1 MGTGGR
7 RHRDPPV
14 RGRRP
19 GTPGDP
25 LHGNVRGR
33 PAGHL
38 QRHRRGGARGY
49 LRDGRRIHRPHGPH
63 QVRQPLRGGGGGVG
77 GVTILGEIALW
88 IALPVALWGAVV
100 SFVGGRTGRSDLVLS
115 GERTVH
121 VVTLLLIVTSLG
133 IIAAFVGNRY
143 EYLYVANYSNREL
156 DTYFKVAGL
165 WAGQRGSLVF
175 WTLLLSVFASIAV
188 FRNRR
193 RNREFMPY
201 VGGTLL
207 GLLSFLVIV
216 LLFADVNPFERMGF
230 TPANG
235 RGLNPQLQNYWMTIH
250 PPTLYLGFT
259 SFAVPFAFAVSALLT
274 GRLDSRWIA
283 VTRRWILLSWFFLT
297 IGIIFGMR
305 WAYEELGWGGYWFWD
320 PVENA
325 SLLPWLTATAFL
337 HSIQI
342 QENRGML
349 KVWNMGLVV
358 TTFLLTLFATFL
370 TRSGLIESVHSFAQ
384 NLTIAY
390 IFLGFMGG
398 LAAFSILLIVHRLPS
413 LRPENRIQSFLS
425 RESAFLFN
433 NLLLLG
439 IAFAVAWGT
448 LFPLIT
454 EGLFGQKINVGP
466 PFYNRV
472 NIPIGLILLTL
483 MGIGPVIAWR
493 RASPRNL
500 RRNFTLPLAASAL
513 MLAALLLTGVR
524 HTMALATFAIAAF
537 VMTIVVTEFWKGT
550 KARARIAGEGAMR
563 AFASLVKRNRRRW
576 GGYVVHAGVV
586 VVFTGLAG
594 AAFDTAVVQELAP
607 GEAVTVRSAFGNEY
621 RLVYESLSHSRPR
634 VAEDARENDWRWTAL
649 MTVYRN
655 GERTGI
661 VRPER
666 RFYPVMDQAST
677 EVGIVSA
684 ALEDLYVIPRDVDLD
699 SGADR
704 VIFEVKTLPLVP
716 WIWSGGLLVAIGALV
731 GLWPPPPM
739 RAHAAQHRAVPG

>member
-1 MGTGGR
+1 MT
-7 RHRDPPV
+7 V
-14 RGRRP
+14 
-19 GTPGDP
+19 
-25 LHGNVRGR
+25 
-33 PAGHL
+33 
-38 QRHRRGGARGY
+38 
-49 LRDGRRIHRPHGPH
+49 
-63 QVRQPLRGGGGGVG
+63 
-77 GVTILGEIALW
+77 LGELALW
-88 IALPVALWGAVV
+88 IALPVALWGTILA
-100 SFVGGRTGRSDLVLS
+100 FTGGRRGRPDLVLS
-115 GERTVH
+115 AERSTYVL
-121 VVTLLLIVTSLG
+121 TLLLLLASLG
-133 IIAAFVGNRY
+133 IIAAFVGNHY
-143 EYLYVANYSNREL
+143 EYSYVANYSNREL

-188 FRNRR
+188 FRNRH

-201 VGGTLL
+201 AAGTLL
-207 GLLSFLVIV
+207 GLLAFLVVV
-216 LLFADVNPFERMGF
+216 LLFADVSPFERMGF

-235 RGLNPQLQNYWMTIH
+235 RGLNPQLQSYWMTIH

-259 SFAVPFAFAVSALLT
+259 AFSVPFAFAISALLT

-283 VTRRWILLSWFFLT
+283 ITRRWILLSWFFLT
-297 IGIIFGMR
+297 VGIVLGMR

-370 TRSGLIESVHSFAQ
+370 TRSGLIESVHSFAE

-390 IFLGFMGG
+390 IFLGFMAG
-398 LAAFSILLIVHRLPS
+398 LAAFSVLLIVHRLPL
-413 LRPENRIQSFLS
+413 LRSENQIQSFLS

-433 NLLLLG
+433 NLLLVG
-439 IAFAVAWGT
+439 IAFAVAYGT

-454 EGLFGQKINVGP
+454 EGFFGETRNVGP
-466 PFYNRV
+466 PYFNRV

-500 RRNFTLPLAASAL
+500 RRNFVAPLGAGLAA
-513 MLAALLLTGVR
+513 LAALLIAGVR
-524 HTMALATFAIAAF
+524 HGAAIATFSISAF
-537 VMTIVVTEFWKGT
+537 VLTVVVVEFWKGT
-550 KARARIAGEGAMR
+550 RARARIAGEGRLR
-563 AFASLVKRNRRRW
+563 ALASLFQRNRRRW

-586 VVFTGLAG
+586 VVFAGLAG
-594 AAFDTAVVQELAP
+594 AAFDVAVEQELAP
-607 GEAVTVRSAFGNEY
+607 GESVTVRSALGTEY

-634 VAEDARENDWRWTAL
+634 AQEDAAENDWRWTAL

-655 GERTGI
+655 GERVG
-661 VRPER
+661 VMRPER
-666 RFYPVMDQAST
+666 RLYPVMESQST
-677 EVGIVSA
+677 EVGIRSA
-684 ALEDLYVIPRDVDLD
+684 LLEDLYVVPKDVDLD

-704 VIFEVKTLPLVP
+704 VLFEVKALPLVP
-716 WIWSGGLLVAIGALV
+716 WIWCGGLVVAIGTLV
-731 GLWPPPPM
+731 GLWPPVPA
-739 RAHAAQHRAVPG
+739 RARVTAPRRSHGPIPVGAVG